1 MHVIVWSKNDCP
13 QCESAKRLLKM
24 KGVDYE
30 ERNLSTGEWTK
41 EDLFEMAPN
50 VRSVPQ
56 IFFDDKCIGG
66 FSELNKMIGGSP

>member
-1 MHVIVWSKNDCP
+1 MQVIVWSKNDCP

-30 ERNLSTGEWTK
+30 ERNLSSGVWTK
-41 EDLFEMAPN
+41 DDLFAMAPGA
-50 VRSVPQ
+50 RSVPQ

-66 FSELNKMIGGSP
+66 FSELNRMIGGSA

>member
-1 MHVIVWSKNDCP
+1 MQVIVWSKNDCP

-41 EDLFEMAPN
+41 EDLFEMAPSA
-50 VRSVPQ
+50 RSVPQ

-66 FSELNKMIGGSP
+66 FNELQRMIGQ